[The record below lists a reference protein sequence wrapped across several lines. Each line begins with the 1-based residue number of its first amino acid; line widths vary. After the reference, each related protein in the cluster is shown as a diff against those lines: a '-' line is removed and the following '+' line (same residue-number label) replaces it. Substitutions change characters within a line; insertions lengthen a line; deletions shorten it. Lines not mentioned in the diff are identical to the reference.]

1 MFVSYPRVH
10 AYAVGQGGSGK
21 RGGMD
26 RASVGV
32 QAKRYCVGYQSHG
45 AAALRFP
52 LTSVRDP
59 RGRAALDTRR
69 TPSVW
74 MRPFDLKCVVA
85 VSYSPTTYRLQYHR
99 RCRA

>member
-21 RGGMD
+21 RGGVD

-45 AAALRFP
+45 AAALRF
-52 LTSVRDP
+52 L
-59 RGRAALDTRR
+59 
-69 TPSVW
+69 
-74 MRPFDLKCVVA
+74 
-85 VSYSPTTYRLQYHR
+85 
-99 RCRA
+99 

>member
-21 RGGMD
+21 RGGVD

-45 AAALRFP
+45 AAAL
-52 LTSVRDP
+52 
-59 RGRAALDTRR
+59 
-69 TPSVW
+69 
-74 MRPFDLKCVVA
+74 
-85 VSYSPTTYRLQYHR
+85 
-99 RCRA
+99 